1 MNQGGRNNSGEDG
14 ARESR
19 SFDWR
24 MFIVQALFFV
34 VGFGSLLS
42 SCTGGEGG
50 MDLGLLAM
58 PAFYGI
64 YKEKAWG
71 YTYGLI
77 VCYLAMI
84 AFGFAGS
91 CVIASLG
98 TSFRIGTPV
107 IRQADADGN
116 NAGIFIA
123 TFFAVVVVFGW
134 ATVILRK
141 KIRELREKA
150 RAGAKSKGNP

>member
-24 MFIVQALFFV
+24 MFIVQALFCV

-50 MDLGLLAM
+50 VDLGLLAM

-64 YKEKAWG
+64 YREKAWG

-84 AFGFAGS
+84 AYGFAGS

-98 TSFRIGTPV
+98 
-107 IRQADADGN
+107 QADADGK

-123 TFFAVVVVFGW
+123 TCFAVVVVFGW
-134 ATVILRK
+134 ATVILRER
-141 KIRELREKA
+141 IRGLREKA
-150 RAGAKSKGNP
+150 RAGA

>member
-24 MFIVQALFFV
+24 MFIIQALFFV
-34 VGFGSLLS
+34 LGFGSLLS

-50 MDLGLLAM
+50 IDLGLLAI

-71 YTYGLI
+71 YNYGLI

-84 AFGFAGS
+84 SFGFAGS

-98 TSFRIGTPV
+98 
-107 IRQADADGN
+107 QADADGK
-116 NAGIFIA
+116 NAGIIIA
-123 TFFAVVVVFGW
+123 TLFAVIVVFGW
-134 ATVILRK
+134 ATVVLRERIRKLRK
-141 KIRELREKA
+141 KA
-150 RAGAKSKGNP
+150 RARAKSRGNR